1 MTYLRGSD
9 LHVKGD
15 LIYDLQRLEE
25 AKNIVCKFNAHYY
38 VWHYCA
44 SNEYCSWINTCNVP
58 NVTI

>member
-44 SNEYCSWINTCNVP
+44 SNEYCSWITTCK
-58 NVTI
+58 